1 MQLPFTVEQFYG
13 VFSQYNTAVWPV
25 QMLLLALAVTAIVL
39 VGVVRRWSGVA
50 VSAILAFLWAWLGL
64 AYHLAFFTA
73 INPMAY
79 VFSAVSLAGAF
90 IFFWQGVIRR
100 KLVFKWTAGLRSVIG
115 LALVMFALVIYPA
128 WSVYAGHRYPGL
140 PTFGLPCPTTLF
152 TIGLLAFLVAP
163 YPRSPLVVP
172 VLWCLVGAQAA
183 FFLGVMPDLG
193 LIVAALVGMVLFAKP
208 GGVAAHGSARPVQ

>member
-13 VFSQYNTAVWPV
+13 VFSQYNIAVWPV

-64 AYHLAFFTA
+64 VYHLAFFTA

-100 KLVFKWTAGLRSVIG
+100 KLVFKWTAGLRSVVG
-115 LALVMFALVIYPA
+115 LALVVFALVIYPA

-208 GGVAAHGSARPVQ
+208 GGVAVHGSARPVQ